1 MIHRARTF
9 ALACLLVL
17 AGACQAGPEAAAP
30 SATPSPVAG
39 GTPQDCAQ
47 QTLARLTAK
56 ERIGQLIFVG
66 LIGNQLGPA
75 ERAAIEANSVGSVW
89 FTDFSTAPVA
99 SVAQVSA
106 QVQALASPAA
116 PHVGFLIGAN
126 QEGGQIDQFRGP
138 GFSPI
143 PSALQQGAEDP
154 AALQTQAALWAAQLK
169 AAGINLDLAPVMD
182 TVPAGQ
188 DASNAPIGALQ
199 REFGHDP
206 VTVSTHGLA
215 FIAGMHQSNV
225 LVTLKH
231 FPGLGR
237 VAGNTDFSSAV
248 VDRTTMATDPYLVPF
263 QQGINAGADMVMV
276 STATYTQIDAQ
287 HLAVFS
293 PAIMI
298 DLLRNQLH
306 FGGVV
311 VSDDLG
317 AAAAVASIPAGDRA
331 VDFIAAGGD
340 LVTVKNANLVAPMT
354 TAIANRVASDSVFA
368 DHVNAAVTRVL
379 QLKIRA
385 GLVSCAVP

>member
-1 MIHRARTF
+1 MTHRVRAF
-9 ALACLLVL
+9 ALVALVAAACS
-17 AGACQAGPEAAAP
+17 CEAGPAAQAP
-30 SATPSPVAG
+30 GATPSPAG
-39 GTPQDCAQ
+39 IATPADCAQ
-47 QTLARLTAK
+47 RTLAGLTQRQ
-56 ERIGQLIFVG
+56 RIGQLFFLG
-66 LIGNQLGPA
+66 LAGNQLGLA
-75 ERAAIEANSVGSVW
+75 ERSAIETYAAGSVW
-89 FTDFSTAPVA
+89 FTDFSTAPSA
-99 SVAQVSA
+99 SVAAVSA
-106 QVQALASPAA
+106 QVQALATPSTANI
-116 PHVGFLIGAN
+116 GFLIGAN

-143 PSALQQGAEDP
+143 PSALQQGTEDP
-154 AALQTQAALWAAQLK
+154 ATLQTEAALWAAQLK

-199 REFGHDP
+199 RELGHDP
-206 VTVSTHGLA
+206 ATVSSHGLA

-225 LVTLKH
+225 LVTIKH

-237 VAGNTDFSSAV
+237 VAGNTDFSAAV
-248 VDRTTMATDPYLVPF
+248 VDHTTTAGDPYLVPF
-263 QQGINAGADMVMV
+263 AQAINAGADLVMV

-293 PAIMI
+293 PAVIG
-298 DLLRNQLH
+298 LLRHQLH

-340 LVTVKNANLVAPMT
+340 LVTVKNADLVAPMT
-354 TAIANRVASDSVFA
+354 TAIADRVRTDPVFA
-368 DHVNAAVTRVL
+368 GQVDGAVTRVV

-385 GLVSCAVP
+385 GLASCETA

>member
-1 MIHRARTF
+1 MIHRARPF
-9 ALACLLVL
+9 ALVALLAVAC
-17 AGACQAGPEAAAP
+17 ACDSGPAATAP
-30 SATPSPVAG
+30 SATPSPPATA
-39 GTPQDCAQ
+39 TPADCSQ
-47 QTLARLTAK
+47 RTLSTLTTA
-56 ERIGQLIFVG
+56 ERIGQLMFLG
-66 LIGNQLGPA
+66 LIGNELGPA
-75 ERAAIEANSVGSVW
+75 ERAAIETHAVGSVW
-89 FTDFSTAPVA
+89 FTDFSTAPAA

-106 QVQALASPAA
+106 QVQSLAA
-116 PHVGFLIGAN
+116 PTTAHIGFLIGAN

-143 PSALQQGAEDP
+143 PSALQQGTEDP

-206 VTVSTHGLA
+206 GTVAAHGVA

-225 LVTLKH
+225 LVTIKH

-248 VDRTTMATDPYLVPF
+248 VDKTTTTDDPYLVPF
-263 QQGINAGADMVMV
+263 QQAINSGADLVMV

-293 PAIMI
+293 PTII
-298 DLLRNQLH
+298 GLLRRQLH
-306 FGGVV
+306 FGGVI

-340 LVTVKNANLVAPMT
+340 LITVKNADLIAPMT
-354 TAIANRVASDSVFA
+354 TAIANRMASDAAFA
-368 DHVNAAVTRVL
+368 DQVNSAVTRVL
-379 QLKIRA
+379 RLKIHA
-385 GLVSCAVP
+385 GLVSCRI